1 VSDPRATRRVFF
13 AWWPDDPL
21 RIAAGDAFAAAVAA
35 AGGRAVPAEN
45 LHVTL
50 EFLGA
55 VPVARLGE
63 LDSIGAA
70 ARWPAA
76 GLVLDR
82 LAGWSRGEA
91 LVALA
96 SDVPASVT
104 AFQSDLR
111 NALRERGFRV
121 DSRAFRPHLTLARK
135 LRAPFADAAC
145 APFAW
150 PCTTLALVASEPH
163 PGGSRYQPLG
173 LWPHARSA

>member
-1 VSDPRATRRVFF
+1 MFF
-13 AWWPDDPL
+13 AWWPDDSL
-21 RIAAGDAFAAAVAA
+21 RVAAGHAFAAAVAA
-35 AGGRAVPAEN
+35 AGGRAVPPEN
-45 LHVTL
+45 LHITL
-50 EFLGA
+50 EFLGS
-55 VPVARLGE
+55 VPVARLGD
-63 LDSIGAA
+63 LATLGAA
-70 ARWPAA
+70 ARLPVAQ
-76 GLVLDR
+76 LVLDR

-96 SDVPASVT
+96 SEVPAPVA

-135 LRAPFADAAC
+135 LRAPFAGSASV
-145 APFAW
+145 PFAW

-173 LWPHARSA
+173 VWQHTRAV

>member
-1 VSDPRATRRVFF
+1 MSDPRATRRVFF
-13 AWWPDDPL
+13 ALWPGEAL
-21 RIAAGDAFAAAVAA
+21 RIAAGDAFAAAIAA
-35 AGGRAVPAEN
+35 AGGRAVPPEN

-63 LDSIGAA
+63 LEAIGAA
-70 ARWPAA
+70 VRLPAA
-76 GLVLDR
+76 ELVLDR

-96 SDVPASVT
+96 GDVPVAL
-104 AFQSDLR
+104 AALQSDLR

-135 LRAPFADAAC
+135 LRAPFTAAAC
-145 APFAW
+145 TPLRW
-150 PCTTLALVASEPH
+150 PCATLALVASEPH

-173 LWPHARSA
+173 LWPPAHDA